1 MANPGYRVK
10 TMDPMRAAEFGRAWD
25 LGPATAQILLQRG
38 WEEREAGALEW
49 LDPKLARLTAPD
61 AMADRMKAAERLAE
75 ACRKGQRISIFGDY
89 DVDGTTS
96 AAILADILEELGA
109 EVHAFVANRFQGGY
123 GFSGPALDRCLA
135 VKPDLII
142 TCDCGSSDHPR
153 IQRSADSGVPV
164 IVVDHH
170 LVPKETLPA
179 HSFLNPHRPEC
190 GFPYK
195 GLCSAGLALSLGAAV
210 RQVLGAKLDVRRWL
224 DLVAL
229 GTVADVAPLDGDNRA
244 LVRAGLRLLAS
255 DKARPGVQ
263 ALRAK
268 AGLRAGNA
276 MGATEIAFRLAPR
289 LNAAGRLGDPTVTL
303 KLLRART
310 LQEAHACAEEIESL
324 NNERKAATKKTT
336 DEAFAQVEELYGSQP
351 THGVVVAAKGW
362 HRGVVGITA
371 ARIVDHFDVPAVV
384 IALDEN
390 GHGSGRTPDGFDLY
404 TALSKCKE
412 HFLRFGGHQAAAGL
426 TMETDKIPAFREAFS
441 AVAPRP
447 EAGVALPLVDIEL
460 DGRFPLPSVRDLMR
474 LEPMGEGNAEPVFA
488 LRDAHI
494 TEARTL
500 SGGQH
505 LKLRLRVGDR
515 YVSAFGANLA
525 HRLEA
530 LGDRVTVVGTL
541 RPDHWRGGENLEL
554 SVRHLF
560 SETPEMPVEA

>member
-1 MANPGYRVK
+1 
-10 TMDPMRAAEFGRAWD
+10 MDPMRAAQSARAWN

-38 WEEREAGALEW
+38 WEEGASAVLDW

-135 VKPDLII
+135 VNPDLII

-153 IQRSADSGVPV
+153 IQRSADAGVPV

-229 GTVADVAPLDGDNRA
+229 GTVADIAPLDGDNRA

-268 AGLRAGNA
+268 AGLRPGNA

-303 KLLRART
+303 NLLRART
-310 LQEAHACAEEIESL
+310 LEEAHACAEEIEKL
-324 NNERKAATKKTT
+324 NNERKAATQKTT

-384 IALDEN
+384 IALDED

-404 TALSKCKE
+404 AALAQCKK

-426 TMETDKIPAFREAFS
+426 TMKAEEIPAFREAFS

-460 DGRFPLPSVRDLMR
+460 NGSFPLPSVHDLMQ
-474 LEPMGEGNAEPVFA
+474 LEPIGEGNAEPVFA

-500 SGGQH
+500 SDGQH
-505 LKLRLRVGDR
+505 LKLRLKLGDR

-525 HRLEA
+525 HRLET
-530 LGDRVTVVGTL
+530 LGDRVTAVGTL

-560 SETPEMPVEA
+560 SEGDETPPMA